1 VANPSPGSTED
12 ASRPAG
18 PDGLCC
24 ARCRRPLRIPNK
36 KPAPPDP
43 RGRVWAAI
51 RRWPEGWICSG
62 CFAKACETY
71 GICDSCGTDRLLPGI
86 GPTGQRWCAD
96 CAGGIG
102 NFTCTRCGQEGWQH
116 YQGVCGRCVLA
127 DRLSHAL
134 DDGTGHI
141 RRELRP
147 LHDLIVGMARPR
159 SGILWLS
166 KPHVPPILR
175 ALAHH
180 QVPLTHQ
187 GIATLTP
194 WRSVIHVR
202 DLLVAAGILPPVDR
216 FLFLFEQWLPGW
228 LDSVRDGEHRKVLH
242 HYVTWHLLRRLRAT
256 ASAGPIGHYR
266 HQGARRDL
274 RVTAGFLTDLA
285 QRDLTPA
292 GCRQADL
299 DQWMAHAT
307 APDKTSL
314 RPFLRWTI
322 KARRMPH
329 LQLPPTNRPLPCPI
343 SHQQRLELIRR
354 LHSDDSLDPTER
366 VIGLLILLYAQS
378 LTRITRLTIDDIT
391 IADGQMLIRLGN
403 PSAPVPAPF
412 DQIIRNY
419 LATRPNLTTA
429 TNRGS
434 RWLFPGRRAG
444 QPMHPTT
451 IRSRLQR
458 LGIPNLNGRSR
469 ALREML
475 LQAPPAVVAGMLGYA
490 AGRAEAIA
498 AEAGATWQYYAA
510 GDHSRQPH
518 RART

>member
-1 VANPSPGSTED
+1 M
-12 ASRPAG
+12 
-18 PDGLCC
+18 
-24 ARCRRPLRIPNK
+24 
-36 KPAPPDP
+36 
-43 RGRVWAAI
+43 AI
-51 RRWPEGWICSG
+51 RHWPEGRICSG

-86 GPTGQRWCAD
+86 GPAGQRWCTD

-116 YQGVCGRCVLA
+116 DLGVCGRCVLGRPA
-127 DRLSHAL
+127 QPPL
-134 DDGTGHI
+134 DDGTGQI

-147 LHDLIVGMARPR
+147 LHDRIVGMDRPR

-228 LDSVRDGEHRKVLH
+228 LDSVPDREHRKILH
-242 HYVTWHLLRRLRAT
+242 HYATWHLLRRLRAT
-256 ASAGPIGHYR
+256 AAAGPIGHYR
-266 HQGARRDL
+266 HQSARRDL

-285 QRDLTPA
+285 HQDLTLA

-299 DQWMAHAT
+299 DRWMAHAT
-307 APDKTSL
+307 THDKTSL
-314 RPFLRWTI
+314 RPFLRWAI
-322 KARRMPH
+322 NSRWMPR
-329 LQLPPTNRPLPCPI
+329 LQLPPTNQPPPSPI

-354 LHSDDSLDPTER
+354 LHNDDALDPTER

-378 LTRITRLTIDDIT
+378 LNKITRLTIDDIT
-391 IADGQMLIRLGN
+391 IARRTDADPTRRPPSTRAGPVRPDHHRLPGD
-403 PSAPVPAPF
+403 PTEPDHR
-412 DQIIRNY
+412 DQ
-419 LATRPNLTTA
+419 P
-429 TNRGS
+429 GS

-451 IRSRLQR
+451 IRMRLQR
-458 LGIPNLNGRSR
+458 PGIPNLNGRSR
-469 ALREML
+469 ALRDML

-498 AEAGATWQYYAA
+498 AEAGATWQHYAA
-510 GDHSRQPH
+510 GDHSRQPG

>member
-1 VANPSPGSTED
+1 
-12 ASRPAG
+12 
-18 PDGLCC
+18 
-24 ARCRRPLRIPNK
+24 
-36 KPAPPDP
+36 
-43 RGRVWAAI
+43 
-51 RRWPEGWICSG
+51 
-62 CFAKACETY
+62 
-71 GICDSCGTDRLLPGI
+71 
-86 GPTGQRWCAD
+86 
-96 CAGGIG
+96 
-102 NFTCTRCGQEGWQH
+102 
-116 YQGVCGRCVLA
+116 VLA
-127 DRLSHAL
+127 DRLNHAL
-134 DDGTGHI
+134 DDGTGQI

-147 LHDLIVGMARPR
+147 LHHLIVSMDRPR

-202 DLLVAAGILPPVDR
+202 DLLVTAEILPPVDR

-228 LDSVRDGEHRKVLH
+228 LDSVPDREHRKILH
-242 HYVTWHLLRRLRAT
+242 HYATWHLLRRLRAT
-256 ASAGPIGHYR
+256 ATAGPIGHYR

-274 RVTAGFLTDLA
+274 RVSAGFLTDLA
-285 QRDLTPA
+285 HQNLTLT

-299 DQWMAHAT
+299 DRWMAHAT
-307 APDKTSL
+307 AHNKTSL
-314 RPFLRWTI
+314 RPFLRWAI
-322 KARRMPH
+322 NSRWMPR
-329 LQLPPTNRPLPCPI
+329 LQLPPTNQPPPSPI

-354 LHSDDSLDPTER
+354 LHNDDALDPTER

-378 LTRITRLTIDDIT
+378 LNKITRLTIDDIT
-391 IADGQMLIRLGN
+391 SADGHMLIRLGN

-412 DQIIRNY
+412 DQIITDY

-451 IRSRLQR
+451 LRMRLQR
-458 LGIPNLNGRSR
+458 HGIPNLNGRSR
-469 ALREML
+469 ALRDML

-498 AEAGATWQYYAA
+498 AQAGATWQHYAA
-510 GDHSRQPH
+510 DDHRRQPG
-518 RART
+518 RARP